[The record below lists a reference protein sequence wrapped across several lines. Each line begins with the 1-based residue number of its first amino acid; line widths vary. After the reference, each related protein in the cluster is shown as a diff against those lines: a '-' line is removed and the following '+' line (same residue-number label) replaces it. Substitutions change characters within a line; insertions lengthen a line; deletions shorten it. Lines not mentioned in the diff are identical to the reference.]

1 MDQQEKREEED
12 PGERGLL
19 HTWKGYSCGLTPHR
33 ILLSKPVLQ
42 AALGTRHGVL
52 LAEGGEVYSFG
63 ELSWK
68 PGSAADRAVPVLEQ
82 ALSGQ
87 KIVSV
92 AAGSFHSGAV
102 SEQGA
107 VYMWGEN
114 SSGQCGV
121 ASRSPV
127 PEPTAVPI
135 ADPDTSPPQLIRI
148 AELACGEQHTLA
160 LSAHR
165 EVWAWGSGCQLGLV
179 TSVFPVCRPQ
189 KVEHLAGRHV
199 LQVACGAFHSLALVR
214 CPPPQEARPPPDK
227 CKNCNQLL
235 ITMTDKEDHVI
246 ISDSHY
252 CPLGVELADGEGRQA
267 SPTQQ
272 LRKSPSEPALYGP
285 LPPPLSQN
293 SPEETPSQQDSE
305 ADEGL
310 PAAETKPQTEPSKE
324 EDSSEE
330 SDKKAGLWARNSPYP
345 NDQAFEEYLKRL
357 SDHSVT
363 QQASQD
369 PSVNSSQLSDGPA
382 DLEAAPPVTTV
393 GSTLNSLVVS
403 CASAVGERVAS
414 TYEALSLKKVMNY
427 YYPSGGSL
435 AAPLEGS
442 KETREEQMRSEE
454 SMQGKKSSSLGDI
467 REEEAEGLSRRLSL
481 PGLLSQVS
489 PRLLRKAGRSR
500 VRMVALTPTS
510 DTEADGYLPSL
521 HTEVWS
527 WGRGKEG
534 QLGHGDIL
542 PRLQPLCIKSLNSKE
557 IIRVAAGAHHSLAL
571 TAQSQLFSWGSNS
584 SGQLGHMESPTTIPR
599 LTKMSEGIRVWDVAA
614 GQQHTLLLA
623 DGDCF
628 QPILYYSGKQVRED
642 DGSPQTDGGY
652 TQQPVLLPF
661 CMNMGYVSSVFAGGQ
676 SCLAL
681 ADRNIMGF
689 IASLHEL
696 ASAERKFYCRLSSIK
711 SHILRPLLGLEN
723 LCSALGPTSSLL
735 LQTMASRF
743 SRLCYLTG
751 QHAASL
757 STFIRRSKEV
767 KELVMLE
774 HAGIFLD
781 TYKEYCNSVGNFLVM
796 GGFQA
801 LAKPSL
807 DFFGKSPE
815 LLHRLSET
823 NDESVPL
830 CDLLQVLLYL
840 PIRHLHEYGRVLL
853 KLATC
858 FEVTAPDYQSLQ
870 DGSSKYEALAIHLKR
885 KRKDS
890 EYTYHF
896 WKTFPGKMTD
906 SLRKPSRRLIC
917 ESSNKA
923 LTLQNAGRF
932 SVNWFILFNDA
943 LVHAQG
949 FHPYKTFFSTHHVF
963 PLSTLWVEPI
973 SEEQSGLSGLK
984 ITSPEE
990 QFTLLASSPMEKGKW
1005 LRAINQAVEQ
1015 ALTGAVDTPVPGSG
1029 SIQRPEPPISR
1040 TAKYTFYKDSRL
1052 KEATYEGRWLAG
1064 KPNGKGV
1071 LKWPDGRTYTGTFKN
1086 GLEDG
1091 YGEYIIPNKSLNKN
1105 DHYQG
1110 HWKEGKMHGYGIYR
1124 YATGEVYEGSFQDN
1138 MRHGHGMF
1146 RSGKLTS
1153 SSPSV
1158 FIGQWVQDKKTGY
1171 GVFDDIIR
1179 GEKYM
1184 GMWQDDQRQGNGVI
1198 VTQFG
1203 LYYEGAFNSNKMMGT
1218 GILLSEDDTTYEG
1231 EFLED
1236 WTLNGKGT
1244 LTMPNGDYFEGTF
1257 SGEWGSG
1264 LKVVGT
1270 YFKPNMYDNDKEKEK
1285 TRVLKLGSLAV
1296 PPEEKWK
1303 AVFEECWS
1311 HLGCDSPGQGENW
1324 RAWENIA
1331 VALTTSRRQHRD
1343 SPELISRSHN
1353 KTLESLEVIP
1363 QHIGPVTLEKYEN
1376 IRRYL
1381 IKACDTPLHPLGRL
1395 LETLV
1400 AVYRMTYVGVGANRR
1415 LLQQAVNEIKSYLK
1429 RIFQLVRF
1437 LFPDLPEEGGVIPA
1451 PRTESQVL
1459 KMQNEEENLDKS
1471 ESPQPGRVVSSS
1483 GLLLPVLLP
1492 RLYPPL
1498 FTLYALE
1505 NEREEDVYWECVL
1518 RLNKQP
1524 DIALLNFLGVQQK
1537 FWPVSISVLGEK
1549 KQILPSTKD
1558 ACFAS
1563 AVECLQQISTTFTPS
1578 DKLHV
1583 IQLTFEE
1590 ITQEVLSLLK
1600 EDFLWSMDDLF
1611 PVFLY
1616 VVLRAR
1622 IRNLGSEVHLIEDLM
1637 DPCVQHGEQGI
1648 MFTTLKA
1655 CYYQIQHEKIT

>member
-1 MDQQEKREEED
+1 MDHQENSSREDEGS
-12 PGERGLL
+12 GERGLL
-19 HTWKGYSCGLTPHR
+19 HTWKGYSCGIAPQR
-33 ILLSKPVLQ
+33 VLLSKVVLQ

-63 ELSWK
+63 ELPWK
-68 PGSAADRAVPVLEQ
+68 VGRANEEAAPVLEQ
-82 ALSGQ
+82 ALCGRH
-87 KIVSV
+87 VVAV

-102 SEQGA
+102 SEEGS

-121 ASRSPV
+121 AGRSLV
-127 PEPTAVPI
+127 PEPTAVSI
-135 ADPDTSPPQLIRI
+135 SDPETSPPQLIRI
-148 AELACGEQHTLA
+148 TELACGEQHSLA

-179 TSVFPVCRPQ
+179 TSVFPVSRPQ

-199 LQVACGAFHSLALVR
+199 LQVACGAFHSLALV
-214 CPPPQEARPPPDK
+214 QQTLAQKARPPPDK
-227 CKNCNQLL
+227 CNHCHQLL

-252 CPLGVELADGEGRQA
+252 CPLGVELADGETRHG
-267 SPTQQ
+267 SPAAPK
-272 LRKSPSEPALYGP
+272 LRKSPSEPFLSSP
-285 LPPPLSQN
+285 PILPKATQRSVH
-293 SPEETPSQQDSE
+293 QDIQSV
-305 ADEGL
+305 EGV
-310 PAAETKPQTEPSKE
+310 PAVKVEQDGECFKE
-324 EDSSEE
+324 EN
-330 SDKKAGLWARNSPYP
+330 SDADTDGKAAPNTWGKNSPYP
-345 NDQAFEEYLKRL
+345 NEQAVKEYLKRL
-357 SDHSVT
+357 SDYSLAE
-363 QQASQD
+363 QAPKVPGVQVSQE
-369 PSVNSSQLSDGPA
+369 LPA
-382 DLEAAPPVTTV
+382 DPVVPEEVPPATTAS
-393 GSTLNSLVVS
+393 STLNSLVVS

-414 TYEALSLKKVMNY
+414 TYEALSLKKVMSY
-427 YYPSGGSL
+427 YYPSPGASPG
-435 AAPLEGS
+435 PPEGA
-442 KETREEQMRSEE
+442 KETREEQVRHEE

-489 PRLLRKAGRSR
+489 PRLLRKASQPR
-500 VRMVALTPTS
+500 VRTVALTPTS
-510 DTEADGYLPSL
+510 GTEADGRLPSL

-542 PRLQPLCIKSLNSKE
+542 PRLQPLCIKSLSNKE
-557 IIRVAAGAHHSLAL
+557 VIRVAVGAHHSLAL
-571 TAQSQLFSWGSNS
+571 TAQSQVFSWGSNT
-584 SGQLGHMESPTTIPR
+584 SGQLGHMESPTTVPR
-599 LTKMSEGIRVWDVAA
+599 LAKMSEGIRVWDVSA

-623 DGDCF
+623 DGDCY
-628 QPILYYSGKQVRED
+628 QPILYYSGKQVKEQ
-642 DGSPQTDGGY
+642 DGSPQTEGGY

-681 ADRNIMGF
+681 SDKNVMGF

-696 ASAERKFYCRLSSIK
+696 ASAERKFYCKLSNVK
-711 SHILRPLLGLEN
+711 SQILRPLLGMET
-723 LCSALGPTSSLL
+723 LCTALGTACSLL
-735 LQTMASRF
+735 LQTMASCF
-743 SRLCYLTG
+743 SKLCYLTG
-751 QHAASL
+751 QHSASL
-757 STFIRRSKEV
+757 NTFIRRSKEV
-767 KELVMLE
+767 KGLVMLE

-815 LLHRLSET
+815 LLQRLSET

-830 CDLLQVLLYL
+830 SDLLLTLFYL

-858 FEVTAPDYQSLQ
+858 FEVTASDYQKLQ

-885 KRKDS
+885 KMKEA
-890 EYTYHF
+890 EYTFHF

-906 SLRKPSRRLIC
+906 SLRKPSRRLVC

-943 LVHAQG
+943 LVHAQ
-949 FHPYKTFFSTHHVF
+949 FSTHHVF

-973 SEEQSGLSGLK
+973 SEEQSGLFGLK

-990 QFTLLASSPMEKGKW
+990 TFTLLASSPLEKAKW
-1005 LRAINQAVEQ
+1005 FRAINQAVEL
-1015 ALTGAVDTPVPGSG
+1015 ALSGAVDTPGTSSASV
-1029 SIQRPEPPISR
+1029 QRPDPPMSR

-1052 KEATYEGRWLAG
+1052 REATYEGRWMAG
-1064 KPNGKGV
+1064 KPNGRGI
-1071 LKWPDGRTYTGTFKN
+1071 LKWPDGRMYTGTFKN

-1091 YGEYIIPNKSLNKN
+1091 FGEYIVPNKTLNKN
-1105 DHYQG
+1105 DHYIG
-1110 HWKEGKMHGYGIYR
+1110 HWKEGKMHGYGTYR
-1124 YATGEVYEGSFQDN
+1124 YATGELYEGSFQDN
-1138 MRHGHGMF
+1138 MRHGHGML

-1171 GVFDDIIR
+1171 GVFDDITR

-1184 GMWQDDQRQGNGVI
+1184 GMWQDDLRQGHGVI

-1203 LYYEGAFNSNKMMGT
+1203 LYYEGAFSNNKMMGT

-1231 EFLED
+1231 EFLDD

-1244 LTMPNGDYFEGTF
+1244 LTMPNADYFEGTF
-1257 SGEWGSG
+1257 NGEWGTG
-1264 LKVVGT
+1264 LKVAGT
-1270 YFKPNMYDNDKEKEK
+1270 YFKPNLYDTDKEKVK
-1285 TRVLKLGSLAV
+1285 SLKLGILAV

-1311 HLGCDSPGQGENW
+1311 QLGCEGPGHGENW

-1343 SPELISRSHN
+1343 SPEIISRSHN

-1363 QHIGPVTLEKYEN
+1363 QHIGPVTMEKYEN

-1415 LLQQAVNEIKSYLK
+1415 LLQQAVNEIKSYLR

-1437 LFPDLPEEGGVIPA
+1437 LFPDLPEEGGVIPEPSA
-1451 PRTESQVL
+1451 EPQDGKVQSEEGA
-1459 KMQNEEENLDKS
+1459 QNKA
-1471 ESPQPGRVVSSS
+1471 ESPQPARVVSSC

-1505 NEREEDVYWECVL
+1505 NEREEDMYWECVL

-1524 DIALLNFLGVQQK
+1524 DVALLNFLGVQQK

-1549 KQILPSTKD
+1549 KQVLPSTKD

-1590 ITQEVLSLLK
+1590 ITQEVLALLK

-1622 IRNLGSEVHLIEDLM
+1622 IRNLGSEVHLMEDLM